1 MERRPRIGVLKDP
14 VSASTHFAGFL
25 AACVG
30 LVLLVVLSA
39 HDAAKV
45 TSMSIYGSGLV
56 ALFGASS
63 LYHFFDLGESGNR
76 WLRRLDHAAIFLL
89 IAGSYMPPL
98 FHLLDGAWRVSM
110 VAVVGGIAVA
120 GAAMKL
126 LWIDSPKWLG
136 LALYLGLGWCVL
148 VPAWLI
154 LPQLSGAELV
164 FLVSG
169 GLAYTFGAVVYAAR
183 RPNPWPGIFGHH
195 EVWHLFVLAGALGH
209 FLFAW
214 ELLDRPIPA
223 F

>member
-1 MERRPRIGVLKDP
+1 METRPRIGLLKDP
-14 VSASTHFAGFL
+14 VSAGTHFAGFL
-25 AACVG
+25 AAIVG

-45 TSMSIYGSGLV
+45 TAMSIYGTGLV

-63 LYHFFDLGESGNR
+63 TYHFFDLGERGNR
-76 WLRRLDHAAIFLL
+76 WLKRMDHAAIFLL

-98 FHLLDGAWRVSM
+98 FHMLDGAWRISM
-110 VAVVGGIAVA
+110 VAVVGGIAIG

-136 LALYLGLGWCVL
+136 LTLYLGLGWSVL
-148 VPAWLI
+148 VPAYLI
-154 LPQLSGAELV
+154 LPELSGLELGY
-164 FLVSG
+164 LVSG
-169 GLAYTFGAVVYAAR
+169 GLAYTFGAVVYALK
-183 RPNPWPGIFGHH
+183 RPDPWPGVFGFH

-214 ELLDRPIPA
+214 EMLDRTIPA